1 MKSDNQ
7 IKKDSLVTVITS
19 IVPNKVNK
27 DFSLTGKG
35 ALTKTAVA
43 CISKGDAIVHEVN
56 DSEAMVKLLLS
67 ITDSDN
73 KALMLGT
80 WKGSNAGDSIS
91 LVTQKELESKGAIN
105 QSDSKIAA
113 RIKDDMDPSS
123 WILIDA
129 DNPVGMPV
137 EWRAMGNQQRLEML
151 EDIVPGIST
160 VERVEC
166 LSSSSRVRA
175 LEDNSESLYSH
186 AYIQVSDSAKVE
198 QLRLCLNVET
208 VTKGLSFK
216 QPMHSRKTGDVIG
229 EINRTVID
237 TAVLDHGRLIF
248 TGKPTLKGRAVD
260 EYKVLGANPKI
271 VNKGGGILCIDDIS
285 VPNKASLDV
294 FKEKTQSTLN
304 VSIKGGALSIV
315 EKGSL
320 TLNTDITIDGETH
333 SLKECLQIM
342 QLKGLKKVRC
352 EAPFRVSSSQAAFVR
367 ITDSNEVFVY
377 DAGTSTS
384 YYLDDEYNPKE
395 EGVNSFNETLDNEG
409 KGKHLDLLRF
419 IDDGHIIKKL
429 SIAIADATHMPKS
442 TVFLAGMGV
451 FASMA
456 ARRYCVTYRDG
467 TCIPLGLYIVLE
479 QPSGMGKSRCLK
491 FFQKPFQEAR
501 SVRVRELRS
510 ELLKLEKIQS
520 DPEKELSDHQNLK
533 MGELKNSLD
542 ALEKGLFVTNA
553 TPESLEKIMLVT
565 NGHFSAISSEQG
577 MFDSLFGGAYL
588 GQGRIS
594 NNDTV
599 LNGFD
604 GGEVS
609 SFRVN
614 REGFIGEVLG
624 AIVSFAQSGS
634 IEKLLEA
641 ATGTGLSERFLMLDE
656 EHLLG
661 TRDHTVYKSVDE
673 GLLSTY
679 KEYCADVFQSVES
692 VSALENLHELK
703 LSDEG
708 YRLIDEYRNKI
719 EPELADGRRF
729 SYAALRGAVSKANIH
744 IMKLASLLHLLD
756 SDLKRFLQ
764 GNVVAD
770 TYVEAAIHIVDSLL
784 DNSLSICN
792 NKGLIGKK
800 AEFDSILGLFDKKSK
815 RSEREIIKAKV
826 KTNPFKHLTGNKSIA
841 VRKALDEMVEQ
852 KILILSKEG
861 GKSMYALGQ

>member
-1 MKSDNQ
+1 
-7 IKKDSLVTVITS
+7 
-19 IVPNKVNK
+19 
-27 DFSLTGKG
+27 
-35 ALTKTAVA
+35 
-43 CISKGDAIVHEVN
+43 
-56 DSEAMVKLLLS
+56 
-67 ITDSDN
+67 
-73 KALMLGT
+73 
-80 WKGSNAGDSIS
+80 
-91 LVTQKELESKGAIN
+91 
-105 QSDSKIAA
+105 
-113 RIKDDMDPSS
+113 
-123 WILIDA
+123 
-129 DNPVGMPV
+129 
-137 EWRAMGNQQRLEML
+137 
-151 EDIVPGIST
+151 
-160 VERVEC
+160 
-166 LSSSSRVRA
+166 
-175 LEDNSESLYSH
+175 
-186 AYIQVSDSAKVE
+186 
-198 QLRLCLNVET
+198 
-208 VTKGLSFK
+208 
-216 QPMHSRKTGDVIG
+216 
-229 EINRTVID
+229 
-237 TAVLDHGRLIF
+237 
-248 TGKPTLKGRAVD
+248 
-260 EYKVLGANPKI
+260 
-271 VNKGGGILCIDDIS
+271 
-285 VPNKASLDV
+285 
-294 FKEKTQSTLN
+294 
-304 VSIKGGALSIV
+304 
-315 EKGSL
+315 
-320 TLNTDITIDGETH
+320 
-333 SLKECLQIM
+333 
-342 QLKGLKKVRC
+342 
-352 EAPFRVSSSQAAFVR
+352 
-367 ITDSNEVFVY
+367 
-377 DAGTSTS
+377 
-384 YYLDDEYNPKE
+384 
-395 EGVNSFNETLDNEG
+395 
-409 KGKHLDLLRF
+409 
-419 IDDGHIIKKL
+419 
-429 SIAIADATHMPKS
+429 
-442 TVFLAGMGV
+442 
-451 FASMA
+451 
-456 ARRYCVTYRDG
+456 
-467 TCIPLGLYIVLE
+467 
-479 QPSGMGKSRCLK
+479 
-491 FFQKPFQEAR
+491 
-501 SVRVRELRS
+501 LRS

-520 DPEKELSDHQNLK
+520 DPEKELSDHQNIK

-542 ALEKGLFVTNA
+542 ALEKGLFVTNT